1 MKPQEAMLSK
11 TEAVRGTFLM
21 VQWLTL
27 HASNA
32 RGADSLPG
40 WGTKIL
46 HAMWHGQENILKI
59 KFKNKNYKF
68 IF

>member
-1 MKPQEAMLSK
+1 
-11 TEAVRGTFLM
+11 M

-27 HASNA
+27 HASSA

-59 KFKNKNYKF
+59 KFKNKNCTF
-68 IF
+68 IFLKKTIMEAQTNPARP